1 MRISDWS
8 SDVCSSDL
16 ILRIAERG
24 DFRGDLGAFGI
35 GLRPAALEITGL
47 GVDLADREADAHV
60 PTRRFEVPPRGRASL
75 GVVGVEQALVT
86 PALHAGRQYP
96 RSEER
101 RVGKECVSTCRSRW
115 SPYHYKK
122 NKTIITT
129 KAYIHN

>member
-1 MRISDWS
+1 MLRRPPRSTRTDTLCPYTTLFRS
-8 SDVCSSDL
+8 APAL

-86 PALHAGRQYP
+86 PALHAGRQ
-96 RSEER
+96 
-101 RVGKECVSTCRSRW
+101 
-115 SPYHYKK
+115 
-122 NKTIITT
+122 
-129 KAYIHN
+129 